1 MILHGLSRL
10 TDDSLLWLLPRLAF
24 IPWLLALPEG
34 RTEVG
39 EELGEVFPVGAG
51 DEKDW
56 GKKRAFSSP
65 LCSCSVSAWQWLLRN
80 KGGSG
85 NWFKAFLTNER
96 DLCFKIMSECLRWP
110 SVNLSHHFGTK
121 QILTK
126 QLCPCCVLQQLYFWR
141 MEWKVWVVFFLLSLS
156 TYITVHVLK
165 ARIAGHLHR

>member
-10 TDDSLLWLLPRLAF
+10 TDDSLLWLLPRLAL

-39 EELGEVFPVGAG
+39 DELGEVFAVGAG

-56 GKKRAFSSP
+56 GKKWDFSSP

-85 NWFKAFLTNER
+85 NWFRPFLTNER
-96 DLCFKIMSECLRWP
+96 FTLQDYVRVSQIVFRHSLSPFWYQADFNKIALPMLCF
-110 SVNLSHHFGTK
+110 TAA
-121 QILTK
+121 
-126 QLCPCCVLQQLYFWR
+126 
-141 MEWKVWVVFFLLSLS
+141 VFFENGMKSLGCFFS
-156 TYITVHVLK
+156 SLPQH
-165 ARIAGHLHR
+165 